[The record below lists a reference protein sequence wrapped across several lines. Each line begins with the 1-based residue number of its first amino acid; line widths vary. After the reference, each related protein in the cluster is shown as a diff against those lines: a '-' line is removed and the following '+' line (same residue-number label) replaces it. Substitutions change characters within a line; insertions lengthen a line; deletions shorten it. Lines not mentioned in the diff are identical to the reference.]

1 MKQIYVVG
9 ASLCKIAASLDK
21 TVEMRAKTVH
31 VYLKLNK
38 NWNFNDGKKK

>member
-9 ASLCKIAASLDK
+9 ASLCKIAASLEK

-31 VYLKLNK
+31 VYFKINK
-38 NWNFNDGKKK
+38 KWNFTDGK